1 VRADIVGLP
10 SENKYDGHRT
20 TTVVEL
26 RYPSYYSPMS
36 TVERQ
41 AGLPQPAREEI
52 RIEQVLAALGDPV
65 RLLYVRELART
76 PAEGVPCGVIP
87 LPVTK
92 STRTHHLRILREA
105 GVISM
110 RAEGTRRIACLR
122 RDDLDALY
130 PGLLD
135 GILGAPH

>member
-1 VRADIVGLP
+1 MPTA
-10 SENKYDGHRT
+10 EQQT
-20 TTVVEL
+20 E
-26 RYPSYYSPMS
+26 
-36 TVERQ
+36 
-41 AGLPQPAREEI
+41 LPQPAREQI

-65 RLLYVRELART
+65 RLLFVRELAKA
-76 PAEGVPCGVIP
+76 PAVGVACGTIP

-110 RAEGTRRIACLR
+110 RAEGTRRMACLR

-135 GILGAPH
+135 GILGARR

>member
-1 VRADIVGLP
+1 MDIA
-10 SENKYDGHRT
+10 EQ
-20 TTVVEL
+20 
-26 RYPSYYSPMS
+26 
-36 TVERQ
+36 Q
-41 AGLPQPAREEI
+41 ASLPQPAREEI

-65 RLLYVRELART
+65 RLIFVRTLARS
-76 PAEGVPCGVIP
+76 PAVGVACGAIP

-110 RAEGTRRIACLR
+110 RAEGTRRIASLR

>member
-1 VRADIVGLP
+1 MGLP
-10 SENKYDGHRT
+10 PGEDKYDGDRT
-20 TTVVEL
+20 TKLVEL
-26 RYPSYYSPMS
+26 RYLSYYRPMS
-36 TVERQ
+36 PVTQQ
-41 AGLPQPAREEI
+41 AELPQPAREEI

-65 RLLYVRELART
+65 RLMYVRELANA
-76 PAEGVPCGVIP
+76 PAEGLACGVIP

-110 RAEGTRRIACLR
+110 RAEGTRRIARLR

-135 GILGAPH
+135 GVLGATH

>member
-1 VRADIVGLP
+1 MP
-10 SENKYDGHRT
+10 
-20 TTVVEL
+20 
-26 RYPSYYSPMS
+26 
-36 TVERQ
+36 TVEQ
-41 AGLPQPAREEI
+41 QTDLPQPAREQI

-65 RLLYVRELART
+65 RLLFVRELAKA
-76 PAEGVPCGVIP
+76 PAVGVACGTIP

-110 RAEGTRRIACLR
+110 RAEGTRRMACLR
-122 RDDLDALY
+122 REDLDALY

>member
-1 VRADIVGLP
+1 MRADMDGLP
-10 SENKYDGHRT
+10 REYKYDGHRT

-26 RYPSYYSPMS
+26 RCPSYDLAMSPV
-36 TVERQ
+36 TQQ
-41 AGLPQPAREEI
+41 AELPQPARDEI

-65 RLLYVRELART
+65 RLLYVRELAKAPT
-76 PAEGVPCGVIP
+76 EGMACGVIP

-92 STRTHHLRILREA
+92 STRTHHLRTLREA

-135 GILGAPH
+135 GVLGAPH

>member
-1 VRADIVGLP
+1 MP
-10 SENKYDGHRT
+10 
-20 TTVVEL
+20 
-26 RYPSYYSPMS
+26 
-36 TVERQ
+36 TVEQ
-41 AGLPQPAREEI
+41 HTELPQPAREEI
-52 RIEQVLAALGDPV
+52 RIERVLAALGDPV
-65 RLLYVRELART
+65 RLLYVRELAKT
-76 PAEGVPCGVIP
+76 PTEGVACGAIP

-92 STRTHHLRILREA
+92 STRTHHLRILRES

-110 RAEGTRRIACLR
+110 RAEGTRRIAWLR

>member
-1 VRADIVGLP
+1 M
-10 SENKYDGHRT
+10 SS
-20 TTVVEL
+20 VEQ
-26 RYPSYYSPMS
+26 
-36 TVERQ
+36 Q
-41 AGLPQPAREEI
+41 AELPQPAREEI

-65 RLLYVRELART
+65 RLLFVRQLAKV
-76 PAEGVPCGVIP
+76 PGVACGAIP

-110 RAEGTRRIACLR
+110 RAEGTRRIAVLR

>member
-1 VRADIVGLP
+1 LGLP
-10 SENKYDGHRT
+10 PGYKYDGDRT

-26 RYPSYYSPMS
+26 RYLSYYPHMSPV
-36 TVERQ
+36 TQQ
-41 AGLPQPAREEI
+41 AELPQPAREEI

-65 RLLYVRELART
+65 RLLYVRELANA
-76 PAEGVPCGVIP
+76 PAEGIACGVIP

-92 STRTHHLRILREA
+92 STRTHHLRILRNA
-105 GVISM
+105 GVITM

-122 RDDLDALY
+122 RDDLNALY

-135 GILGAPH
+135 GILAAPH

>member
-1 VRADIVGLP
+1 MP
-10 SENKYDGHRT
+10 
-20 TTVVEL
+20 
-26 RYPSYYSPMS
+26 P
-36 TVERQ
+36 TVEQ
-41 AGLPQPAREEI
+41 HTVLPQPAREEI
-52 RIEQVLAALGDPV
+52 RIEQVLQALGDPV
-65 RLLYVRELART
+65 RLLFVRALADA
-76 PAEGVPCGVIP
+76 PDGVACGAVP

-105 GVISM
+105 GVIST
-110 RAEGTRRIACLR
+110 RADGTRRMSTLR

>member
-1 VRADIVGLP
+1 MGLP
-10 SENKYDGHRT
+10 NENKYDGDRT

-26 RYPSYYSPMS
+26 RYPSYYFLVD

-41 AGLPQPAREEI
+41 AELLPQPAREEI

-65 RLLYVRELART
+65 RLLYVRELASQT
-76 PAEGVPCGVIP
+76 TGVACGTIP

-92 STRTHHLRILREA
+92 STRTHHLRILRAA

-110 RAEGTRRIACLR
+110 RAEGTRRIASLR

>member
-1 VRADIVGLP
+1 MPPA
-10 SENKYDGHRT
+10 T
-20 TTVVEL
+20 Q
-26 RYPSYYSPMS
+26 
-36 TVERQ
+36 Q
-41 AGLPQPAREEI
+41 AELPQPAREEI

-65 RLLYVRELART
+65 RLLYVRELAKT
-76 PAEGVPCGVIP
+76 PAGGVACGVIP
-87 LPVTK
+87 LPITK

>member
-1 VRADIVGLP
+1 MP
-10 SENKYDGHRT
+10 
-20 TTVVEL
+20 
-26 RYPSYYSPMS
+26 
-36 TVERQ
+36 TVEQ
-41 AGLPQPAREEI
+41 QTVLPQPAREEI

-65 RLLYVRELART
+65 RLTFVRELSRG
-76 PAEGVPCGVIP
+76 PAVGVACGVIP

-105 GVISM
+105 GVISL
-110 RAEGTRRIACLR
+110 RAEGTRRVASLR

-135 GILGAPH
+135 GVLGAPH

>member
-1 VRADIVGLP
+1 MPTA
-10 SENKYDGHRT
+10 EQQT
-20 TTVVEL
+20 E
-26 RYPSYYSPMS
+26 
-36 TVERQ
+36 
-41 AGLPQPAREEI
+41 LPQPAREEI

-65 RLLYVRELART
+65 RLLFVRELAKA
-76 PAEGVPCGVIP
+76 PAVGVACGTIP

-92 STRTHHLRILREA
+92 STRTHHLRILRAA

-110 RAEGTRRIACLR
+110 RAEGTRRMAWLR

>member
-1 VRADIVGLP
+1 MVTVLRD
-10 SENKYDGHRT
+10 SSNFDTCRT
-20 TTVVEL
+20 IDSVPAVEQTL
-26 RYPSYYSPMS
+26 
-36 TVERQ
+36 
-41 AGLPQPAREEI
+41 LPQPERAEI
-52 RIEQVLAALGDPV
+52 RIELVLQALGDPV
-65 RLLYVRELART
+65 RLMLVKALADE
-76 PAEGVPCGVIP
+76 PAVGVACGTVP

-110 RAEGTRRIACLR
+110 RAEGTRRIASLR

-135 GILGAPH
+135 GVLGAPH

>member
-1 VRADIVGLP
+1 
-10 SENKYDGHRT
+10 
-20 TTVVEL
+20 
-26 RYPSYYSPMS
+26 MS
-36 TVERQ
+36 
-41 AGLPQPAREEI
+41 AGEQQTELPQPAREEI

-65 RLLYVRELART
+65 RLLFVRQLAKA
-76 PAEGVPCGVIP
+76 PAEGVACGTIP
-87 LPVTK
+87 LPITK

-110 RAEGTRRIACLR
+110 RAAGTRRLACLR

-135 GILGAPH
+135 GILDAPH